1 MSTKDNS
8 NKKQNK
14 GFIALLVEKAR
25 NIFDTD
31 EDSKKTE
38 NTKKATKTTSKP
50 KSTSAKS
57 SKTGKHSMPK
67 STTASKSGSKTAST
81 TKTKTTSKKA
91 TTAKATTVKTTAA
104 KATKTTKAKTTVKN
118 KAEDEEKINN
128 TALSVEEKENDKV
141 IEKIT
146 VKEEKEKS
154 KSKLPAKSKV
164 KAIVKANDD
173 DKEKEKNISKT
184 EEIVKEK
191 TDSEN
196 NENRVKILEYY
207 DLPFRYNHTVV
218 KVLAQTPNRLFIYWD
233 VSDEDKQA
241 LIDKFGPYFYNNTKP
256 VLIVH
261 NKTMNYSFEVDIND
275 YANSWYLH
283 VNDSKCD
290 YDVELG
296 RRSINKYAQTPNG
309 YVGISQ
315 SNSIQSPNDHIL
327 FDELGNSVVFEN
339 VKTSEKYEKDI
350 SSAEFLKRLGD
361 LLNIKGLYDHLYK
374 GEVINSNFDLNNPTS

>member
-8 NKKQNK
+8 KKKENK

-25 NIFDTD
+25 NIFDT
-31 EDSKKTE
+31 EESKTE
-38 NTKKATKTTSKP
+38 NTKKATKATSKP

-57 SKTGKHSMPK
+57 SKAGKHSLTK
-67 STTASKSGSKTAST
+67 STTASKSGSKT
-81 TKTKTTSKKA
+81 TSKKA
-91 TTAKATTVKTTAA
+91 TTTKTTAA
-104 KATKTTKAKTTVKN
+104 KTTKTKATAKT
-118 KAEDEEKINN
+118 KAEDEEKINK
-128 TALSVEEKENDKV
+128 TSLSVEEKEKEKDKENNKV

-146 VKEEKEKS
+146 VIEEEKEKS
-154 KSKLPAKSKV
+154 PLKAKTKTTSKA
-164 KAIVKANDD
+164 KAIVKDNDD
-173 DKEKEKNISKT
+173 DKKEKDKVKEKNK
-184 EEIVKEK
+184 EIVKEK

-339 VKTSEKYEKDI
+339 VKTSERYEKDI

>member
-25 NIFDTD
+25 NIFDT
-31 EDSKKTE
+31 EESKTE
-38 NTKKATKTTSKP
+38 NTKKATKATSKP

-57 SKTGKHSMPK
+57 SKAGKHSLTK
-67 STTASKSGSKTAST
+67 STTDSKSGSKTTST
-81 TKTKTTSKKA
+81 SKTKTTSKKA
-91 TTAKATTVKTTAA
+91 TTAKATTTKVAA
-104 KATKTTKAKTTVKN
+104 AKTTKTKADAKT
-118 KAEDEEKINN
+118 KAEDEEKINK
-128 TALSVEEKENDKV
+128 TSLSVEEKDKEKNKV

-146 VKEEKEKS
+146 VKEDEKEKAKTQS
-154 KSKLPAKSKV
+154 KTKAKSPSKA
-164 KAIVKANDD
+164 KAIVKDNDD
-173 DKEKEKNISKT
+173 DKD
-184 EEIVKEK
+184 KEK

>member
-8 NKKQNK
+8 KKKQNK
-14 GFIALLVEKAR
+14 GFIAILVEKAR
-25 NIFDTD
+25 KIFDTD
-31 EDSKKTE
+31 EEKQEESKKT
-38 NTKKATKTTSKP
+38 NSIKKATSKP
-50 KSTSAKS
+50 RSSVGKHSATTKRSSAKS
-57 SKTGKHSMPK
+57 TAASKTS
-67 STTASKSGSKTAST
+67 SASK
-81 TKTKTTSKKA
+81 KTTTKA
-91 TTAKATTVKTTAA
+91 TTAK
-104 KATKTTKAKTTVKN
+104 TTKSMKTEKKSEVDEKDFIS
-118 KAEDEEKINN
+118 KLVEEEKLFDN
-128 TALSVEEKENDKV
+128 TPTLSVEEKDNKENTVEKIEAKTKEKLNVKSIIKENVNDKNKGKKNIKE
-141 IEKIT
+141 IEKEN
-146 VKEEKEKS
+146 VKE
-154 KSKLPAKSKV
+154 
-164 KAIVKANDD
+164 N
-173 DKEKEKNISKT
+173 
-184 EEIVKEK
+184 EK
-191 TDSEN
+191 TDSE
-196 NENRVKILEYY
+196 RVKILEYY
-207 DLPFRYNHTVV
+207 DLPFRYNKTVV

-296 RRSINKYAQTPNG
+296 RRSINKYAQIPNG
-309 YVGISQ
+309 YLDISH
-315 SNSIQSPNDHIL
+315 SNSVQSPNDHIL

-350 SSAEFLKRLGD
+350 SSAEFLKRLGE